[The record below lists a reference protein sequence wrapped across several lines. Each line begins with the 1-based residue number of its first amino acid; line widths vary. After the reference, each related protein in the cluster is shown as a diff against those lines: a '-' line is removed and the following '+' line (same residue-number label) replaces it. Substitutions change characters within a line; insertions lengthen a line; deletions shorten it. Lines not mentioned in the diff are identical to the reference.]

1 MSSAMSR
8 LIILSLLGSI
18 AKSFL
23 ITETVELILGWLLG
37 VRTRKG
43 MLLVFLANL
52 MTNPADVLIF
62 SFVGILAGNK
72 AAAVAAI
79 PIEIA
84 VLFAEWRL
92 YFSRPDMLDTGRL
105 VFSRSGSPA
114 AAETASLFLSLLLNV
129 ASYGLGALISAV

>member
-52 MTNPADVLIF
+52 MTNPAAVLIF

-72 AAAVAAI
+72 AAAVIIAAV
-79 PIEIA
+79 ERDDYNNYRRYYNDRGNGDRQNLGNNR
-84 VLFAEWRL
+84 LFWRL
-92 YFSRPDMLDTGRL
+92 RRH
-105 VFSRSGSPA
+105 
-114 AAETASLFLSLLLNV
+114 
-129 ASYGLGALISAV
+129 AVRVGIIRIRIV